1 MPSREAARA
10 LFLLSPAVLGVL
22 PAWGCGRASAAGES
36 RGEARVVAK
45 AVEDVFLLSGELRAV
60 RSVSLTASR
69 SEGGGRLQVRWL
81 AEDGA
86 EVKAGERVAE
96 FDPTSLIQRLEE
108 RRLRLRQAE
117 LSRES
122 LESSSAAEAERRR
135 AAVDKAEIEDEKSQL
150 EASVPLEYRDPK
162 DRPALQ
168 AKWDQTRAALEKAKL
183 DREAYEV
190 TARAD
195 LTAARSAEEKARRE
209 LETAEK
215 SLVGMSLLAPR
226 AGIFLVG
233 TNFNQWGPDGP
244 RKLQPGDN
252 VWPGFPVGTIPD
264 PSEMEVQA
272 VLTEADHGRIA
283 AGMAARCILDTYP
296 DRVFAGRVAEV
307 GSVAAEA
314 FQNGPFNAR
323 AGFPVRVGL
332 ERTDPLM
339 RPGLSVRI
347 EVVRRSWAKA
357 LSVPRGAV
365 RFEKDGPVARRGAS
379 RVPVKLATCTPTEC
393 VVESGLSEGDRVT
406 PF

>member
-1 MPSREAARA
+1 M
-10 LFLLSPAVLGVL
+10 
-22 PAWGCGRASAAGES
+22 
-36 RGEARVVAK
+36 VAK
-45 AVEDVFLLSGELRAV
+45 PVEDVFLLSGELRAV
-60 RSVSLTASR
+60 RSVSLTAPR

-117 LSRES
+117 LNRES
-122 LESSSAAEAERRR
+122 LESSTAAEAERRR
-135 AAVDKAEIEDEKSQL
+135 AAVDKAEIEDRKSQL

-190 TARAD
+190 TARSD

-209 LETAEK
+209 LEVAEK

-233 TNFNQWGPDGP
+233 INFNQWGPDGP

-252 VWPGFPVGTIPD
+252 VWPGFPIGTIPD
-264 PSEMEVQA
+264 PTDMEVQA
-272 VLTEADHGRIA
+272 VLTEADHGRIV

-296 DRVFAGRVAEV
+296 DRVFTGSVAEV

-314 FQNGPFNAR
+314 VQNGPSTCA
-323 AGFPVRVGL
+323 P
-332 ERTDPLM
+332 
-339 RPGLSVRI
+339 
-347 EVVRRSWAKA
+347 
-357 LSVPRGAV
+357 
-365 RFEKDGPVARRGAS
+365 AS
-379 RVPVKLATCTPTEC
+379 RCGWRSRART
-393 VVESGLSEGDRVT
+393 R
-406 PF
+406 

>member
-1 MPSREAARA
+1 MSSRRAARV
-10 LFLLSPAVLGVL
+10 LFLLSLAVIGVL

-122 LESSSAAEAERRR
+122 LASSSAAEAERRR

-168 AKWDQTRAALEKAKL
+168 AKWDQTHAALEKAKL

-209 LETAEK
+209 LETAEN

-283 AGMAARCILDTYP
+283 AGMPARCILDTYP

-314 FQNGPFNAR
+314 FQNGPFTAR
-323 AGFPVRVGL
+323 AGFPVRVAL

-365 RFEKDGPVARRGAS
+365 RFEKDGPVARHGGS
-379 RVPVKLATCTPTEC
+379 RVALRLATCTPTEC

-406 PF
+406 LF

>member
-1 MPSREAARA
+1 MSSRRAARV
-10 LFLLSPAVLGVL
+10 LFLPSLAVLAVL
-22 PAWGCGRASAAGES
+22 PSWGCGRASAAGES
-36 RGEARVVAK
+36 RGGARVVAK

-117 LSRES
+117 LGRES
-122 LESSSAAEAERRR
+122 LASSSAAEAERRR
-135 AAVDKAEIEDEKSQL
+135 AAVDKAEIEDRKSLL

-209 LETAEK
+209 LETAEN

-272 VLTEADHGRIA
+272 VLTEADHGRID
-283 AGMAARCILDTYP
+283 AGMSARCILDTYP

-314 FQNGPFNAR
+314 FQNGPFTAR
-323 AGFPVRVGL
+323 AGFPVRVAL

-365 RFEKDGPVARRGAS
+365 RFEKDGPVARRGGS
-379 RVPVKLATCTPTEC
+379 RVPLKLATCTPTEC
-393 VVESGLSEGDRVT
+393 VVESGLSEGDGVT
-406 PF
+406 LF

>member
-1 MPSREAARA
+1 MSCRRAARVVF
-10 LFLLSPAVLGVL
+10 FLSLAVLGVL
-22 PAWGCGRASAAGES
+22 PSWGCGRASADGAS
-36 RGEARVVAK
+36 RGDARVVAK

-86 EVKAGERVAE
+86 EVKAGERVAAFE
-96 FDPTSLIQRLEE
+96 PTSLLLRLEE

-122 LESSSAAEAERRR
+122 LASSSAAEAERRR
-135 AAVDKAEIEDEKSQL
+135 AAVDKAEIEDRKSQL

-209 LETAEK
+209 LETAEN

-283 AGMAARCILDTYP
+283 AGMTARCILDTYP

-314 FQNGPFNAR
+314 FQNGPFTAR
-323 AGFPVRVGL
+323 AGFPVRVAL

-347 EVVRRSWAKA
+347 EVVRHSWTKA
-357 LSVPRGAV
+357 LSVPRAAV
-365 RFEKDGPVARRGAS
+365 RFEKAGPVVRRGGS
-379 RVPVKLATCTPTEC
+379 PVPVRLAA
-393 VVESGLSEGDRVT
+393 
-406 PF
+406 